1 MSARPRAHLL
11 ESFRHLPR
19 WILFAAAAL
28 AALPPALHA
37 QEAVQVQPDVAN
49 SRFQFTGAVNSA
61 DVYVR
66 SGPGEGYYTTMK
78 LPQGTQVTVVGIKF
92 DWLKIVPPPGSFCYV
107 SKLYI
112 ERRGD
117 GTIGR
122 VTHPDINVR
131 AGSSLNEIK
140 TTVVGKLNAG
150 DDVKILGE
158 QDEYYKIEPPQGTY
172 LYVAKQFIDPVHMLA
187 TNAAPVGEISPA
199 NAGGSGDAIG
209 SAASDAVAD
218 SASAAPTTQPAAA
231 DASAAA
237 PTTQPAVAVV
247 PAGPTPAELAET
259 NFHTAEADFEAASAK
274 PLSDQPAADLEKR
287 YEALSKN
294 DALPDVDK
302 QTAGFR
308 LAILKVRVDAQA
320 RLAEVAKM
328 ETAAAAQ
335 SQVLKA
341 EQDELQK
348 RLEANEVHLYA
359 AVGQLEPSSLQ
370 FGAGTLYRLIDPAT
384 SRTVIYVKGDDAT
397 AVKLMGQFVG
407 VRGDATDDEKLN
419 IKVIPFTVLEMVDPA
434 EVNHKVMAG
443 IVPPSMT
450 GQAIQASAGN

>member
-1 MSARPRAHLL
+1 MSVRSRPQLL
-11 ESFRHLPR
+11 ERYPL
-19 WILFAAAAL
+19 WIFFAAAVL
-28 AALPPALHA
+28 AVFPPLLRA

-49 SRFQFTGAVNSA
+49 SRFQFTGSVNSA

-92 DWLKIVPPPGSFCYV
+92 DWLKIIPPQGSFCYV

-117 GTIGR
+117 GTVGR

-131 AGSSLNEIK
+131 AGSALNEMK
-140 TTVVGKLNAG
+140 TTVVGKMNAG
-150 DDVKILGE
+150 DDVKIVGE

-172 LYVAKQFIDPVHMLA
+172 LYVAKQFIDPVRVLTA
-187 TNAAPVGEISPA
+187 NAAPVGEIS
-199 NAGGSGDAIG
+199 SGEAATSAS
-209 SAASDAVAD
+209 SAADE
-218 SASAAPTTQPAAA
+218 SASAAPTTQPAAPA
-231 DASAAA
+231 DATAAA
-237 PTTQPAVAVV
+237 PTTQPAVAQV

-259 NFHTAEADFEAASAK
+259 EYQALETEFQAASAK
-274 PLSDQPAADLEKR
+274 PLSDQPAADLAKR
-287 YEALSKN
+287 YEALTKN
-294 DALPDVDK
+294 DALPDADK
-302 QTAGFR
+302 ENAGFR
-308 LAILKVRVDAQA
+308 LAILKVRLDAQA
-320 RLAEVAKM
+320 RLADVAKM
-328 ETAAAAQ
+328 ETQAAAQ

-348 RLEANEVHLYA
+348 RLDANEVHLYA

-370 FGAGTLYRLIDPAT
+370 FGAETLYRLVDPAT
-384 SRTVIYVKGDDAT
+384 SRTVIYVKGDDAS

-407 VRGDATDDEKLN
+407 VRGDAADDAKLN
-419 IKVIPFTVLEMVDPA
+419 IKVIPFTVIEAVDAA

-443 IVPPSMT
+443 
-450 GQAIQASAGN
+450 